1 MKFNDN
7 QPSFKDK
14 THLYEW
20 MEALPQGAP
29 WHCTEIELTGYK
41 STHPIHLI
49 WQDGLEVI
57 KGIFSNPVF
66 AKDMTYDPH
75 VISTDKG
82 REFGEFF
89 SSMYAWALQVKY
101 I

>member
-41 STHPIHLI
+41 HQEKP
-49 WQDGLEVI
+49 
-57 KGIFSNPVF
+57 F
-66 AKDMTYDPH
+66 AM
-75 VISTDKG
+75 
-82 REFGEFF
+82 
-89 SSMYAWALQVKY
+89 
-101 I
+101 

>member
-1 MKFNDN
+1 MEFNDN

-29 WHCTEIELTGYK
+29 WHCMEIELTGYK
-41 STHPIHLI
+41 LTHLIHLI

-82 REFGEFF
+82 WEFGEFF
-89 SSMYAWALQVKY
+89 SSTYAWALQVKY